1 MTTQIIPSDQWGEFM
16 DHFSRE
22 YLDHRVTIQVLAGQ
36 SGPQLVADNLPLQGI
51 SFDTKGTRPSALAI
65 SAGGESGPH
74 VSHVIEMPLH
84 ISSFAQDDGDVS
96 LAVEPARGAITLIH
110 IEGGL
115 HS

>member
-51 SFDTKGTRPSALAI
+51 SFDIKGTRPSALAI